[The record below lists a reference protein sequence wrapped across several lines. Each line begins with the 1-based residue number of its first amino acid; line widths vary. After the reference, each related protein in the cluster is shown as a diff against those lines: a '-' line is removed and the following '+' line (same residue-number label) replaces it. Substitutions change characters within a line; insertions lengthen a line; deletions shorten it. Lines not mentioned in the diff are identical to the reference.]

1 MILKILIYISGCTD
15 NVSVQQINRQIGCIK
30 KDTRLKSCEDS
41 SQRVLFRNNDYC
53 GTLTT
58 FEKDNVVIE
67 IYKLFEDCESDT
79 FKNFV
84 YEFDNQKYLVL
95 LRYLMP
101 SECFKLMGFDKT
113 DSEKVTSLGT
123 SKSVM
128 YSQTGN
134 SIVVDVLL
142 NIFKEMV

>member
-1 MILKILIYISGCTD
+1 M
-15 NVSVQQINRQIGCIK
+15 QQINRQIGCIK

-67 IYKLFEDCESDT
+67 IYKMSNEYESET
-79 FKNFV
+79 FKDFV
-84 YEFDNQKYLVL
+84 YDFDNQRYLVL
-95 LRYLMP
+95 IRYLMP
-101 SECFKLMGFDKT
+101 SECFRLMGFDKI
-113 DSEKVTSLGT
+113 DSDRVMGFGT

-134 SIVVDVLL
+134 SIVVDVLS
-142 NIFKEMV
+142 NIFKEMI